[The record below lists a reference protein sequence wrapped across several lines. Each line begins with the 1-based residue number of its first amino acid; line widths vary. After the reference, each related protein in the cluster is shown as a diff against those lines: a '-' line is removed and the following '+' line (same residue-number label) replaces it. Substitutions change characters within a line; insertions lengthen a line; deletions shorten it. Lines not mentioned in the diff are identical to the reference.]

1 MTGRATKDQP
11 YPLLCNTYIPE
22 LYNDKNYKS
31 ITLERPTTLNMRES
45 KDAICASISPGSFD
59 ARYSYDKNYQQNGT
73 IGTYDYK
80 ICENV
85 GIKDKNGLCPQ
96 AHGTNGVFCP
106 CVSTTSNINCYS
118 LLCPSVP
125 TIPLV
130 DGCIPFY
137 AKAIG
142 SCYCL
147 KNIQSVI
154 STDGFQGVY
163 SLLSDKANVCR
174 AFTFDYVIAEGLI
187 YAIVIFSTF
196 LNMFLKSSLVYL
208 TQYESHTSVD
218 KLQGSLLLKFFLA
231 VYLNMTFTALIAY
244 GNIPNLPKILV
255 DTYIF
260 QGYVILN
267 FNFKFD
273 INLFHFFLFLTVYF
287 ELFSLFVV
295 LFRIV
300 LHTKFNDLSFLL
312 FLVVSLFYCN
322 VFHIFFWR
330 NELFFQVTSSTL
342 FCFQFLFLF
351 LTFFVFLNTTVNLRI
366 SIHNGFHQLECI
378 S

>member
-1 MTGRATKDQP
+1 MSSHIYSCLCLFYSPLFYSPLLSSILLSSILFYPPLFSSSMTGRATKDQP

-96 AHGTNGVFCP
+96 AHGSNGVFCP

-174 AFTFDYVIAEGLI
+174 AFTFDYVVAEGLI

-273 INLFHFFLFLTVYF
+273 QLI
-287 ELFSLFVV
+287 SLF
-295 LFRIV
+295 FIS
-300 LHTKFNDLSFLL
+300 D
-312 FLVVSLFYCN
+312 C
-322 VFHIFFWR
+322 IF
-330 NELFFQVTSSTL
+330 
-342 FCFQFLFLF
+342 
-351 LTFFVFLNTTVNLRI
+351 
-366 SIHNGFHQLECI
+366 
-378 S
+378 

>member
-1 MTGRATKDQP
+1 MDKAKNNNLYYLLWKHTGKRHHLNHGLGGINRF
-11 YPLLCNTYIPE
+11 YLLSQRFHRFCNRKYR
-22 LYNDKNYKS
+22 LYH
-31 ITLERPTTLNMRES
+31 
-45 KDAICASISPGSFD
+45 F
-59 ARYSYDKNYQQNGT
+59 
-73 IGTYDYK
+73 
-80 ICENV
+80 
-85 GIKDKNGLCPQ
+85 
-96 AHGTNGVFCP
+96 
-106 CVSTTSNINCYS
+106 
-118 LLCPSVP
+118 
-125 TIPLV
+125 V

-154 STDGFQGVY
+154 SSDGFQGVY

-273 INLFHFFLFLTVYF
+273 INLFHFFLFLTVF
-287 ELFSLFVV
+287 F
-295 LFRIV
+295 
-300 LHTKFNDLSFLL
+300 DL
-312 FLVVSLFYCN
+312 
-322 VFHIFFWR
+322 
-330 NELFFQVTSSTL
+330 
-342 FCFQFLFLF
+342 
-351 LTFFVFLNTTVNLRI
+351 
-366 SIHNGFHQLECI
+366 
-378 S
+378 